1 MQIRYRGIANLL
13 VEKTIVTQNRCKT
26 LRFPYSRGCCYYY
39 FFSIWK
45 GRVFWMEHINL
56 TVFHFQTFVKILS
69 EILNINKQKQCLI
82 QQNHIRIYQFFLR
95 SIANLLD
102 RSVGP
107 KESKTL
113 KFKTILYNHPFC
125 LLRANAY
132 HIVDWNSLCVV

>member
-26 LRFPYSRGCCYYY
+26 LRF
-39 FFSIWK
+39 SIFK
-45 GRVFWMEHINL
+45 RL
-56 TVFHFQTFVKILS
+56 LLLLS
-69 EILNINKQKQCLI
+69 LLDLERKSFLDGIDKQKQCLI

-107 KESKTL
+107 KESKAL

-132 HIVDWNSLCVV
+132 HIVDWNSLFVV